1 VHWLVCRSSDSAK
14 CTVQRYRHLVGI
26 LNKHLTLNNHY
37 NVNNSTNLTIDLTK
51 LKLKENHKL
60 LTSDI
65 KELYVNIPTDETL
78 TITKSMLLNSH
89 DTQIPQ
95 QIITVMK
102 LILSYNDF
110 TFQNKTYQPEKKEYP
125 WVHQSEVQ

>member
-1 VHWLVCRSSDSAK
+1 
-14 CTVQRYRHLVGI
+14 VQRYRHLVGI